1 MCQVSTSD
9 ISKKNTLQPKRNS
22 LGVPILGNFQ
32 RFMFPPLKDTCP
44 IPPVAAGSLSG
55 SDPSMDFD
63 SASAPTQADDA
74 GRLDETHGT

>member
-1 MCQVSTSD
+1 
-9 ISKKNTLQPKRNS
+9 
-22 LGVPILGNFQ
+22 
-32 RFMFPPLKDTCP
+32 MFPPLKDTCP

-74 GRLDETHGT
+74 GRLDETHGP

>member
-1 MCQVSTSD
+1 M
-9 ISKKNTLQPKRNS
+9 IYAEIF
-22 LGVPILGNFQ
+22 GVCIYIYYIH
-32 RFMFPPLKDTCP
+32 MFPPLKDTCP

-74 GRLDETHGT
+74 GRLDETHGP